1 MHAER
6 LPAFTAVATD
16 GDAMD
21 NGGESNRGE
30 RTVPKGGSP
39 EAIFR
44 RFDIFTGL
52 RNSGVKSVRL
62 R

>member
-30 RTVPKGGSP
+30 RTVPKGGIAGSHFP
-39 EAIFR
+39 AI
-44 RFDIFTGL
+44 
-52 RNSGVKSVRL
+52 
-62 R
+62 